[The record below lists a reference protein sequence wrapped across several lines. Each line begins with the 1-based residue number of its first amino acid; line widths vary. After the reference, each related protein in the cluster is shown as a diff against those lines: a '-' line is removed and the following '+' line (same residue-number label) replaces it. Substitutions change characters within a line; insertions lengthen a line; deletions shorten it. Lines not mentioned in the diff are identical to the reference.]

1 MNESTLA
8 GGPGGVGELG
18 DEGGGPASFAD
29 LPPRLREKILQ
40 ARSAG
45 FPKEY
50 EKLLEDYYQRLAR
63 EEVEGDA
70 PPVTPP
76 GGDDR

>member
-18 DEGGGPASFAD
+18 DEGGGPAAFGD
-29 LPPRLREKILQ
+29 LPERLRERILQ
-40 ARSAG
+40 ARRAG

-63 EEVEGDA
+63 EEVGSENGVDEGDK
-70 PPVTPP
+70 
-76 GGDDR
+76 